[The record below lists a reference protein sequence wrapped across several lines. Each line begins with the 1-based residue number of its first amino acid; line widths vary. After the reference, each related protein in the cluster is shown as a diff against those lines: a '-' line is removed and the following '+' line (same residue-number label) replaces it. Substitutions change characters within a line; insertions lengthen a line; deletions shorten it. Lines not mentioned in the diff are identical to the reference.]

1 MLVGESRSDKGG
13 ILVERV
19 KALGKYQKTVLLFM
33 IFMVL
38 AFTVIYPVTAAR
50 VGFLHKNVI
59 LVPTQKDGNTIY
71 SGEIQGKPA
80 SFTVSAHQEVT
91 FQYGDKVYGPYTA
104 KEDPTAIPKDHDTA
118 SSMTGV
124 EILCGSEIFFRGVVS
139 KIEDF
144 WWLINEDGTSAN
156 VYVEGSAGNGMM
168 TDENGNVIDPME
180 PSLSTILDMMAGPEL
195 THKGIWIAW
204 FVGVLLCLITAVS
217 ILFAHELFRLSMTF
231 RLRNP
236 ENAEPSLWEIA
247 CRYIVWTLQ
256 PICAMVLFIIGL
268 Q

>member
-38 AFTVIYPVTAAR
+38 AFTVIYPVTSAR
-50 VGFLHKNVI
+50 VGFRHKDVI
-59 LVPTQKDGNTIY
+59 LVPSQETGNTVY
-71 SGEIQGKPA
+71 SGNIQGKQA
-80 SFTVSAHQEVT
+80 SFTVTADKAVT

-104 KEDPTAIPKDHDTA
+104 KKDPTAIPKDHDTA

-124 EILCGSEIFFRGVVS
+124 EILCGAEIFFRGGVL
-139 KIEDF
+139 KMEDF
-144 WWLINEDGTSAN
+144 WWAINEDGTSAN
-156 VYVEGSAGNGMM
+156 IFVEVSAGNGIM

-180 PSLSTILDMMAGPEL
+180 PSLSTILELMDGPEL

-204 FVGVLLCLITAVS
+204 FGGVLLCLITAVS
-217 ILFAHELFRLSMTF
+217 ILFADELFRLKLSF
-231 RLRNP
+231 RLSNP
-236 ENAEPSLWEIA
+236 EYAEPSEWEIT
-247 CRYIVWTLQ
+247 CRYISWTLL